1 MPDEKLINTLRSVVS
16 EYGIENVERCIR
28 EIKLPLIQE
37 ESPDP
42 SRRGRLSG
50 KKKYTSS
57 NSDRKSRKVVTASE
71 YIAKMDTPAEKTLLL
86 SELADRF
93 ENKSFLPSY
102 GDIRNFFQINGIE
115 EPASGSRNAAIPRI
129 FRFVS
134 SMTVDEIRNLLDGGM
149 FSGPSQLGPIA
160 DAIRANSRRQAT
172 TPSSA
177 TAMAAPPSSDMHIAH
192 STKGS

>member
-1 MPDEKLINTLRSVVS
+1 MPDEKLMHALRSVVS

-28 EIKLPLIQE
+28 EMKLPPTQGE
-37 ESPDP
+37 NPDP

-57 NSDRKSRKVVTASE
+57 NSDRKNRKVTAPE
-71 YIAKMDTPAEKTLLL
+71 YVAKMDAPAEKTLLI

-102 GDIRNFFQINGIE
+102 GDIRNFFRINGIE

-129 FRFVS
+129 FRFVA
-134 SMTVDEIRNLLDGGM
+134 SMTIDEIRNLLDGGM

-160 DAIRANSRRQAT
+160 DAIRANSRRQTT

-177 TAMAAPPSSDMHIAH
+177 TAMATPPSSDMHIAH